1 MKLSDYKQLNETEQY
16 RLLWEEG
23 ILIDACMQGEVKK
36 LLYAI
41 SNFYIELW
49 CHVIT
54 NKIIWKL
61 SFKQG
66 KLLEK
71 YLDKYQLPLPQ
82 NPEDFPASG
91 QDLQ

>member
-1 MKLSDYKQLNETEQY
+1 MKLSEYKKLNEAEQY
-16 RLLWEEG
+16 RILWEDG
-23 ILIDACMQGEVKK
+23 ILIDACIEGDVKK
-36 LLYAI
+36 LLYAL

-49 CHVIT
+49 CHVVT

-71 YLDKYQLPLPQ
+71 YLVKYSIEINLK
-82 NPEDFPASG
+82 N
-91 QDLQ
+91 